1 MSWGARADAGQ
12 SGGCTALAPL
22 AAWQFGA
29 DLLLALVCLLTAL
42 YLLAPVRV
50 RVDAARRPAVCWGG
64 ALALACGLMPVLNI
78 AARWVP
84 LHAWQSALQFITT
97 LLLLGTAWALRS
109 WIPLAKGVATM
120 AQLQQA
126 EASLQA
132 EVQRRSTAEAQLVET
147 QQNLAVTLAS
157 LDAGLITA
165 DRHGQVTRMN
175 AAAERVTGWSQ
186 ELARHQPLQ
195 DVFCCDEW
203 PPAGS
208 RAHPVESLM
217 QRGLTVERVRHC
229 EVRAVDGKRLPVE
242 MRAALTRGEDG
253 LVAGIAVIF
262 RDVTS
267 QRQAE
272 VASSLL
278 AAIVESSNDAI
289 VGKTLEGRITSW
301 NRAAQA
307 MFGYTAEE
315 AIGQSVQMLIPSERA
330 NEEER
335 ILQYL
340 SHGEKVPAFDTV
352 RLDKAGRKL
361 DVSITVSPILDRS
374 GRIIGAS
381 KIARDVTRQRRAE
394 MALRSSQARL
404 RFTLE
409 SAAIGDWDLD
419 LASGQIHRSVRHD
432 RCFGYAS
439 LQPEWTLETLLAHV
453 HADDR
458 QEVHQGLQRALW
470 DGRPWH
476 VQCRVIW
483 PDGSVHWIRIDG
495 KVQLEDGQA
504 THLLGIVT
512 EITQQKQAES
522 VRLRSQQLEAEN
534 RQIQEASRL
543 KSQFLANMSHELR
556 TPLNAVI
563 GFADLLQSGFVP
575 AESPKFQQFLG
586 HIGTSGRHLLQLIN
600 DVLDLSKV
608 ESGKF
613 EFVPESLDL
622 PSIVAEVIDVL
633 HTDIQRKHIVVYT
646 DIDPVVSSLF
656 LDSARL
662 KQVLYNYL
670 SNAIKFTADGGVVSV
685 LAMAEGDEHVRI
697 EVHDSGIG
705 ISAEDLSRLFVEF
718 QQLDAG
724 YSKKHQGTGLGL
736 ALTRRLVEA
745 QGGSVG
751 VRSVPGEGSVFHVVL
766 NRVHGS
772 DAQHAAA
779 VAVDAKV
786 AASHDPEAATARLLV
801 VQPEHQQRMRLL
813 QAAQA
818 AGLQADAASTGA
830 QALIQARQQAYS
842 AIALDLRL
850 PDVPGLKVLDGIRS
864 QGASCESPVVGVS
877 MSGDEGDAATFAIT
891 DVLSKPIRSEELLKA
906 MARFRGDAAQRIR
919 VMVVDDD
926 PRALD
931 LMQATLA
938 SIGIDAVCLPDGRQ
952 ALQQV
957 AAERPDAMIL
967 DLMMPGLNGFDV
979 LDALRQMPAGQDLPV
994 FIWTSM
1000 ILSDEEYASLSAS
1013 ARMILSKGG
1022 GSIAAWLE
1030 GLSRSHLLGVQET
1043 S

>member
-1 MSWGARADAGQ
+1 MSWGTRAE
-12 SGGCTALAPL
+12 ALAG
-22 AAWQFGA
+22 WQLGA
-29 DLLLALVCLLTAL
+29 DLMLALVCLLTAL
-42 YLLAPVRV
+42 VLLALVRV
-50 RVDAARRPAVCWGG
+50 RVDATWHPAVCWGG
-64 ALALACGLMPVLNI
+64 ALALACGLMQMLDI
-78 AARWVP
+78 GARWIP
-84 LHAWQSALQFITT
+84 LPGWQVALQVTT
-97 LLLLGTAWALRS
+97 GLLLLGTAWALRP
-109 WIPLAKGVATM
+109 WWLPRAKTAGTTER
-120 AQLQQA
+120 LQQA
-126 EASLQA
+126 EAALETEA
-132 EVQRRSTAEAQLVET
+132 HRRSGAEAQLGEA
-147 QQNLAVTLAS
+147 QQNLAITLAS
-157 LDAGLITA
+157 LDAGLIAT
-165 DRHGQVTRMN
+165 DRDGRVTRMN
-175 AAAERVTGWSQ
+175 AVAERVTGWSH
-186 ELARHQPLQ
+186 ERAHQRPLQ
-195 DVFCCDEW
+195 DVFCCDAW
-203 PPAGS
+203 PPPGS
-208 RAHPVESLM
+208 GAHPVASLM
-217 QRGLTVERVRHC
+217 TRGLTVEQLEHC
-229 EVRAVDGKRLPVE
+229 ELQTADGRRRPVE
-242 MRAALTRGEDG
+242 MRATLTRGEDG
-253 LVAGIAVIF
+253 SVAGIAVVF

-289 VGKTLEGRITSW
+289 VGKTLDGKITSW

-315 AIGQSVQMLIPSERA
+315 VIGQSVQMLIPPERA
-330 NEEER
+330 DEEQR
-335 ILQYL
+335 IQQCL
-340 SHGEKVPAFDTV
+340 SNGEKVPAFDTV
-352 RLDKAGRKL
+352 RLDKAGRPL
-361 DVSITVSPILDRS
+361 DVSITVSPILDRA

-394 MALRSSQARL
+394 MALRGSQARL

-419 LASGQIHRSVRHD
+419 LASGRVHRSVRHD

-439 LQPEWTLETLLAHV
+439 LQPEWTLDTMLAHV
-453 HADDR
+453 HVDDR
-458 QEVHQGLQRALW
+458 QEVHQGLQRAVW

-476 VQCRVIW
+476 AQCRVVW

-512 EITQQKQAES
+512 EITQQKQAEG

-563 GFADLLQSGFVP
+563 GFADLLQSGLVAP
-575 AESPKFQQFLG
+575 DSPKFQQFLG

-613 EFVPESLDL
+613 EFVPEALEL

-633 HTDIQRKHIVVYT
+633 HPDIQRKHITVQT
-646 DIDPVVSSLF
+646 DIDPAVASLY

-670 SNAIKFTADGGVVSV
+670 SNAIKFTADGGAVSV
-685 LAMAEGDEHVRI
+685 VAMAEGGEHVRI
-697 EVHDSGIG
+697 EVRDSGIG

-724 YSKKHQGTGLGL
+724 YSKQHQGTGLGL

-766 NRVHGS
+766 NRVHGR
-772 DAQHAAA
+772 DAQRAAA
-779 VAVDAKV
+779 A
-786 AASHDPEAATARLLV
+786 DPQAQEATAARLLV
-801 VQPEHQQRMRLL
+801 VQSEHHQRTRLL
-813 QAAQA
+813 RAAQA
-818 AGLQADAASTGA
+818 AGLRADAVSTGA
-830 QALIQARQQAYS
+830 QALSHARQLAYS
-842 AIALDLRL
+842 AIALDLCL
-850 PDVPGLKVLDGIRS
+850 PDAPGLKVLDDIRR
-864 QGASCESPVVGVS
+864 QGASCESPVVGMS
-877 MSGDEGDAATFAIT
+877 MSGDEDDAATFAIT
-891 DVLSKPIRSEELLKA
+891 DVLSKPIRSEELLKV
-906 MARFRGDAAQRIR
+906 MARFRGDATQHIR

-938 SIGIDAVCLPDGRQ
+938 SIGIEAVCLPDGRQ
-952 ALQQV
+952 ALLQV
-957 AAERPDAMIL
+957 ATERPDAMIL

-979 LDALRQMPAGQDLPV
+979 LDALRRMPAGRDLPV

-1000 ILSDEEYASLSAS
+1000 VLSDEEYTRLLAS
-1013 ARMILSKGG
+1013 ARVILSKGG

-1030 GLSRSHLLGVQET
+1030 DLSRSSLLGLQGI